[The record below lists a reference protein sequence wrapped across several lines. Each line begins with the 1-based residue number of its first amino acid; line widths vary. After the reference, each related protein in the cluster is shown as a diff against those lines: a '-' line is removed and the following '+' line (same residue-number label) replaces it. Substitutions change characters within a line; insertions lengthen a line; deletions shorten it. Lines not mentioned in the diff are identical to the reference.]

1 MIFLA
6 PVIVKYMERTLIQRN
21 LFMANIFC
29 QYLSPSL
36 YRLSALVVLIYN
48 PQGLNVKIKAERH
61 DNLLLGPENSS
72 SLNKS

>member
-48 PQGLNVKIKAERH
+48 PQGLNVKINAPINVKPQGGGGGLPTG
-61 DNLLLGPENSS
+61 N
-72 SLNKS
+72 